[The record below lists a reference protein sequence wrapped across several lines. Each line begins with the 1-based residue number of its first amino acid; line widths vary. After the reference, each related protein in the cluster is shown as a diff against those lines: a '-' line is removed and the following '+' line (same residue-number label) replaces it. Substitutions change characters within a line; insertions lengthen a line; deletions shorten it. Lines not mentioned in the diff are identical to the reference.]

1 MENAG
6 ARGNHHNAGL
16 RQLANRLVDI
26 QHSYL
31 KTRTCYDKATAWS
44 HHVEQ
49 AAASLHPAR

>member
-49 AAASLHPAR
+49 AAA